1 MLCLVSNFL
10 LHEMSLK
17 KKALF
22 QKDTLEKCCAV
33 LKSYWW
39 HMEKIIIHWEIMSQN
54 PKDYVQSLNKN
65 NVKLSDIRELWKE
78 KRYSEENIVLIHWQM
93 LQLLTLAVPVQQ
105 VSQKRQFHQGRQ
117 TYYLFSLSYSTDIL
131 ILVFWANCF
140 F

>member
-1 MLCLVSNFL
+1 
-10 LHEMSLK
+10 
-17 KKALF
+17 
-22 QKDTLEKCCAV
+22 
-33 LKSYWW
+33 
-39 HMEKIIIHWEIMSQN
+39 MEKIIIHWEIMSQN